1 MKLVIM
7 DTKGYKIRQSENSA
21 PTWKKIIVES
31 NVPEELKA
39 LRDLSRNL
47 WWVWSDEARSL
58 FNEIDQD
65 IWENCQHNPI
75 TLLEET
81 SLERYQELKSDQA
94 FILRMKSTEKQLIRY
109 LSERKKLRGPKIAYF
124 SMEFGLHSSL
134 KIYSG
139 GLGIL
144 AGDFLKEASDSKV
157 DMTGV
162 GLLYRYGYFKQI
174 ISNSGEQI
182 AQYDAEHF
190 SKIPLH
196 PVMDENGTWVTISID
211 MPGRTVFAHVWSVK
225 IGNVMLYLL
234 DTDYDANQDPDRFI
248 THHLYGGD
256 NENRLKQEMVL
267 GLGGIRLLE
276 KIGIKSDIYHCN
288 EGHAAFIGIERI
300 KNLMENSG
308 LSFAEALEIIRAST
322 LFTTH
327 TPVPAGH
334 DSFHVDLF
342 KLYMGNMALKMKISL
357 DDFLFLGKASEQEDH
372 FNMSYLAS
380 NCSQEINGVS
390 KLHGKIS
397 KDVLSDLY
405 KGFLPEELENIGYV
419 TNGVHYP
426 TWAAPEWKAIHE
438 KFLKP
443 EALAEDIHDYEE
455 DEESRAW
462 RNIYK
467 VQDSLIWDTKSK
479 LRESLINYI
488 KQRFLDIH
496 IQRNENPK
504 YVAEVTA
511 KLNPKALTIGFAR
524 RFATYKRAHLLF
536 RNLDRL
542 ARIVNNPDRPVQF
555 LFAGKAH
562 PADKA
567 GQDLIKYIFDISKR
581 PEFIGRILFI
591 QNYDMNL
598 AKMLVQGCD
607 VWMNTPTRPLEASG
621 TSGEKGVMNGTLHF
635 SVLDGWWVEGYR
647 KDAGWSLPL
656 EKTFDNDELQDEL
669 DAESIYGIF
678 ENEIIPAYYYRNDKN
693 IPILW
698 VDFIKNTFAEVV
710 PHFTTRRM
718 MKDYLNRYYTPQAS
732 RTERLIADNFA
743 KAKEIASWKEKIISV
758 WDKIEVVDLQLA
770 DGITNTYKMGQNYP
784 SHIVLDIKGLAPDE
798 IGVEIIVATGTEHP
812 EYVEKHE
819 FIYGEVLNGLTHYS
833 LNLTLTKPG
842 SYNYCIR
849 IFPKNSELPNR
860 QDFRIL
866 KWI

>member
-1 MKLVIM
+1 ME
-7 DTKGYKIRQSENSA
+7 TQGYKIWQSGNSG

-31 NVPEELKA
+31 NVPEELTP
-39 LRDLSRNL
+39 LRELSRNL
-47 WWVWSDEARSL
+47 WWVWSDEVRAL
-58 FNEIDQD
+58 FNEIDPV
-65 IWENCQHNPI
+65 IWEECAHNPI
-75 TLLEET
+75 VLLEET
-81 SLERYQELKSDQA
+81 SLERFDELKSDQS
-94 FILRMKSTEKQLIRY
+94 FIQKMKSAENQLKKY
-109 LSERKKLRGPKIAYF
+109 LDDRKELRGPKIAYF

-139 GLGIL
+139 GLGVL

-174 ISNSGEQI
+174 LSGQGEQI

-190 SKIPLH
+190 SKIPIQ

-211 MPGRTVFAHVWSVK
+211 MPGRTVYAHIWSVR
-225 IGNVMLYLL
+225 IGNINLYLL

-276 KIGIKSDIYHCN
+276 KIGIKADIYHCN
-288 EGHAAFIGIERI
+288 EGHAAFIGLERI
-300 KNLMENSG
+300 KNLIESSG
-308 LSFAEALEIIRAST
+308 LNFTEAQEMIRVST

-342 KLYMGNMALKMKISL
+342 KLYMSNMAQKLKISL
-357 DDFLFLGKASEQEDH
+357 DDFLFLGKAASHEDH
-372 FNMSYLAS
+372 FNMSYLAA
-380 NCSQEINGVS
+380 NLSQEINGVS
-390 KLHGKIS
+390 MLHGKIS
-397 KDVLSDLY
+397 KGLLSELY

-426 TWAAPEWKAIHE
+426 TWAAPEWISIHE

-443 EALAEDIHDYEE
+443 EMLAEDIHEY
-455 DEESRAW
+455 DEEIETLAW
-462 RNIYK
+462 RNIYQ
-467 VQDSLIWDTKSK
+467 VQDNQIWETKSK
-479 LRESLINYI
+479 LREKLINYV
-488 KQRFLDIH
+488 KQRFSDTY

-504 YVAEVTA
+504 YIEEATS

-542 ARIVNNPDRPVQF
+542 ARIVNNPERPVQF

-567 GQDLIKYIFDISKR
+567 GQDLIKLIFDISKR

-635 SVLDGWWVEGYR
+635 SVLDGWWVEGFK

-656 EKTFDNDELQDEL
+656 EKTFDNDELQDEY
-669 DAESIYGIF
+669 DARAIYRIF
-678 ENEIIPAYYYRNDKN
+678 EDEIIPAYYDRNEKN
-693 IPILW
+693 IPGRW
-698 VDFIKNTFAEVV
+698 VDFIKNTFADVV

-718 MKDYLNRYYTPQAS
+718 MKDYFNRYYLPLSARQDK
-732 RTERLIADNFA
+732 LKADNYA
-743 KAKEIASWKEKIISV
+743 KAKEMAAWKEKILTV
-758 WDKIEVVDLQLA
+758 WEQIEVVSIQLA

-784 SHIVLDIKGLAPDE
+784 SQIVLDIKGLSPDE
-798 IGVEIIVATGTEHP
+798 IGVEVIIATGNEHP
-812 EYVEKHE
+812 EFVARHE
-819 FIYGEVLNGLTHYS
+819 FKSGKVANGLTHYS

-842 SYNYCIR
+842 SYNYGIR
-849 IFPKNSELPNR
+849 IYPKNGELPNR

>member
-1 MKLVIM
+1 ME
-7 DTKGYKIRQSENSA
+7 TQGYKIWKSGNSGPA
-21 PTWKKIIVES
+21 WIKIIVES
-31 NVPEELKA
+31 NVPEELLP
-39 LRDLSRNL
+39 LRELSRNL
-47 WWVWSDEARSL
+47 WWVWSDEARAL
-58 FNEIDQD
+58 FCEIDPV
-65 IWENCQHNPI
+65 IWEECAHNPI
-75 TLLEET
+75 VLLEET
-81 SLERYQELKSDQA
+81 SLERFDELKSDQS
-94 FILRMKSTEKQLIRY
+94 FILRMRSADTQLKKY
-109 LSERKKLRGPKIAYF
+109 LSDRKELRGPKIAYF

-144 AGDFLKEASDSKV
+144 AGDFLKEASDSRV

-162 GLLYRYGYFKQI
+162 GLLYRFGYFKQI
-174 ISNSGEQI
+174 LSSQGEQI

-190 SKIPLH
+190 SKIPIQ
-196 PVMDENGTWVTISID
+196 PVMDENGTWVTVGID
-211 MPGRTVFAHVWSVK
+211 MPGRTVYAHIWSVK
-225 IGNVMLYLL
+225 IGNVTLYLL

-276 KIGIKSDIYHCN
+276 KIGIKADIYHCN
-288 EGHAAFIGIERI
+288 EGHAAFIGLERI
-300 KNLMENSG
+300 KNLMENSA
-308 LSFAEALEIIRAST
+308 LTFSEAQEMIRVST

-342 KLYMGNMALKMKISL
+342 KLYMGNMAQKLNIST
-357 DDFLFLGKASEQEDH
+357 DDFLYLGKAAAHDDH
-372 FNMSYLAS
+372 FNMSYLAA
-380 NCSQEINGVS
+380 NLSQQINGVS
-390 KLHGKIS
+390 MLHGKIS
-397 KDVLSDLY
+397 KGLFSDLY

-426 TWAAPEWKAIHE
+426 TWAAPEWKSIHD

-443 EALAEDIHDYEE
+443 EKLAEDIHEYEE
-455 DEESRAW
+455 LEETQAW

-467 VQDSLIWDTKSK
+467 VQDSLIWETKSR
-479 LRESLINYI
+479 LRERLINYV
-488 KQRFLDIH
+488 KQRFSDTH
-496 IQRNENPK
+496 FQRNENPK
-504 YVAEVTA
+504 YIEEATS

-542 ARIVNNPDRPVQF
+542 ARIVNNPERPVQF

-567 GQDLIKYIFDISKR
+567 GQDLIKFIFDISKR
-581 PEFIGRILFI
+581 PEFVGRILFL

-635 SVLDGWWVEGYR
+635 SVLDGWWVEGYK

-656 EKTFDNDELQDEL
+656 EKTFDNDELQDEF
-669 DAESIYGIF
+669 DARAIYRIF
-678 ENEIIPAYYYRNDKN
+678 EDEIIPAYYDRNEKN
-693 IPILW
+693 IPNRW
-698 VDFIKNTFAEVV
+698 VDFIKNTFADVV

-718 MKDYLNRYYTPQAS
+718 MKDYFNRYYLPLAS
-732 RTERLIADNFA
+732 RLDKLKADDFA
-743 KAKEIASWKEKIISV
+743 KAREMAAWKEKVLNV
-758 WDKIEVVDLQLA
+758 WDEIEVVNIQLA

-784 SHIVLDIKGLAPDE
+784 SQIVLDIKGLSPDE
-798 IGVEIIVATGTEHP
+798 IGVEVIIATGTDRP
-812 EYVEKHE
+812 EYVERHE
-819 FIYGEVLNGLTHYS
+819 FKSGKVSNGLTHYS

-842 SYNYCIR
+842 SYNYGVR
-849 IFPKNSELPNR
+849 IYPKNGELPNR

>member
-1 MKLVIM
+1 M
-7 DTKGYKIRQSENSA
+7 DTDAYKVRQPENTG
-21 PTWKKIIVES
+21 PLWKKIIVES
-31 NVPEELKA
+31 NVPDSLIPLRELA
-39 LRDLSRNL
+39 RNL
-47 WWVWSDEARSL
+47 WWVWNDEARSL
-58 FNEIDQD
+58 FSEVDPV
-65 IWENCQHNPI
+65 IWEECQHNPVV
-75 TLLEET
+75 LLEET
-81 SLERYQELKSDQA
+81 SLERFDELKSDES
-94 FILRMKSTEKQLIRY
+94 FILRMKSVESKLKKY
-109 LSERKKLRGPKIAYF
+109 LREREKLRGPKIAYF

-174 ISNSGEQI
+174 ISRQGEQL
-182 AQYDAEHF
+182 AQYDPEHF
-190 SKIPLH
+190 SKIPIQ
-196 PVMDENGTWVTISID
+196 PVMDANGDWVTIDIE
-211 MPGRTVFAHVWSVK
+211 MPGRTVFAHIWSVNV
-225 IGNVMLYLL
+225 GNVKLYLL
-234 DTDYDANQDPDRFI
+234 DTDYDANRDPDRFI

-276 KIGIKSDIYHCN
+276 KIGIKADIYHCN
-288 EGHAAFIGIERI
+288 EGHAALIGLERI
-300 KNLMENSG
+300 RMFLENSN
-308 LSFAEALEIIRAST
+308 LSFAEAREIVRAST

-334 DSFHVDLF
+334 DSFHDDLF
-342 KLYMGNMALKMKISL
+342 KLYMSKMAQRMGISV
-357 DDFLFLGKASEQEDH
+357 DDFLFLGKASSSEDH
-372 FNMSYLAS
+372 FNMSFLAA
-380 NCSQEINGVS
+380 NLSQEINGVS
-390 KLHGKIS
+390 MLHGDVS
-397 KDVLSDLY
+397 KGLFSKMY
-405 KGFLPEELENIGYV
+405 KGFLPEELDNIHYV

-426 TWAAPEWKAIHE
+426 TWASPDWKVLHD

-443 EALAEDIHDYEE
+443 EDLAEDIHEYSEE
-455 DEESRAW
+455 DESRAW

-467 VQDSLIWDTKSK
+467 LQDQVIWETKSK
-479 LRESLINYI
+479 LRDNLISFI
-488 KQRFLDIH
+488 KERYADTH

-504 YVAEVTA
+504 YISEAIS

-536 RNLDRL
+536 RNIDRL
-542 ARIVNNPDRPVQF
+542 AKIVNNPERPVQF

-567 GQDLIKYIFDISKR
+567 GQDLIKFIIDISKR
-581 PEFIGRILFI
+581 PEFIGRVLFI

-635 SVLDGWWVEGYR
+635 SVLDGWWVEGYK
-647 KDAGWSLPL
+647 KDAGWSLPI
-656 EKTFDNDELQDEL
+656 ERTFDIEELQDEL
-669 DAESIYGIF
+669 DAEAIYSIF
-678 ENEIIPAYYYRNDKN
+678 ENEIIPAYYYRNEKN

-718 MKDYLNRYYTPQAS
+718 MKDYFNRYYNPLSGRSNKLSAN
-732 RTERLIADNFA
+732 DFA
-743 KAKEIASWKEKIISV
+743 EAKEMAAWKEKVLNV
-758 WDKIEVVDLQLA
+758 WDQIEVVNVQLA

-784 SHIVLDIKGLAPDE
+784 SRLVLDIKGLSPEE
-798 IGVEIIVATGTEHP
+798 IGVEVIIASGDEHP
-812 EYVEKHE
+812 DFVEKHE
-819 FIYGEVLNGLTHYS
+819 FLPEKVENELTHYV
-833 LNLTLTKPG
+833 LDLTLTKPG
-842 SYNYCIR
+842 SYNYGIR
-849 IFPKNSELPNR
+849 IFPKNSKLPNR

>member
-1 MKLVIM
+1 ME
-7 DTKGYKIRQSENSA
+7 TQGYKIWKSGNSGPA
-21 PTWKKIIVES
+21 WKKIIVES
-31 NVPEELKA
+31 NVPEELLP
-39 LRDLSRNL
+39 LRELSRNL
-47 WWVWSDEARSL
+47 WWVWSDEARAL
-58 FNEIDQD
+58 FCEIDPV
-65 IWENCQHNPI
+65 IWEECAHNPI
-75 TLLEET
+75 VLLEET
-81 SLERYQELKSDQA
+81 SLERFDELKSDQS
-94 FILRMKSTEKQLIRY
+94 FILRMRSADTQLKKY
-109 LSERKKLRGPKIAYF
+109 LSDRKELRGPKIAYF

-144 AGDFLKEASDSKV
+144 AGDFLKEASDSRV

-162 GLLYRYGYFKQI
+162 GLLYRFGYFKQI
-174 ISNSGEQI
+174 LSSQGEQI

-190 SKIPLH
+190 SKIPIQ
-196 PVMDENGTWVTISID
+196 PVMDENGTWVTVGID
-211 MPGRTVFAHVWSVK
+211 MPGRTVYAHIWSVK
-225 IGNVMLYLL
+225 IGNVTLYLL

-276 KIGIKSDIYHCN
+276 KIGIKADIYHCN
-288 EGHAAFIGIERI
+288 EGHAAFIGLERI
-300 KNLMENSG
+300 KNLMENSA
-308 LSFAEALEIIRAST
+308 LTFSEAQEMIRVST

-342 KLYMGNMALKMKISL
+342 KLYMGNMAQKLNIST
-357 DDFLFLGKASEQEDH
+357 DDFLYLGKAAAHDDH
-372 FNMSYLAS
+372 FNMSYLAA
-380 NCSQEINGVS
+380 NLSQQINGVS
-390 KLHGKIS
+390 MLHGKIS
-397 KDVLSDLY
+397 KGLFSDLY

-426 TWAAPEWKAIHE
+426 TWAAPEWKSIHD

-443 EALAEDIHDYEE
+443 EKLAEDIHEYEE
-455 DEESRAW
+455 LEETQAW

-467 VQDSLIWDTKSK
+467 VQDSLIWETKSR
-479 LRESLINYI
+479 LRERLINYV
-488 KQRFLDIH
+488 KQRFSDTH
-496 IQRNENPK
+496 FQRNENPK
-504 YVAEVTA
+504 YIEEATS

-542 ARIVNNPDRPVQF
+542 ARIVNNPERPVQF

-567 GQDLIKYIFDISKR
+567 GQDLIKFIFDISKR
-581 PEFIGRILFI
+581 PEFVGRILFL

-635 SVLDGWWVEGYR
+635 SVLDGWWVEGYK

-656 EKTFDNDELQDEL
+656 EKTFDNDELQDEF
-669 DAESIYGIF
+669 DARAIYRIF
-678 ENEIIPAYYYRNDKN
+678 EDEIIPAYYDRNEKN
-693 IPILW
+693 IPNRW
-698 VDFIKNTFAEVV
+698 VDFIKNTFADVV

-718 MKDYLNRYYTPQAS
+718 MKDYFNRYYLPLAS
-732 RTERLIADNFA
+732 RLDKLKADDFA
-743 KAKEIASWKEKIISV
+743 KAREMAAWKEKVLNV
-758 WDKIEVVDLQLA
+758 WDEIEVVNIQLA

-784 SHIVLDIKGLAPDE
+784 SQIVLDIKGLSPDE
-798 IGVEIIVATGTEHP
+798 IGVEVIIATGTDRP
-812 EYVEKHE
+812 EYVERHE
-819 FIYGEVLNGLTHYS
+819 FKSGKVSNGLTHYS

-842 SYNYCIR
+842 SYNYGVR
-849 IFPKNSELPNR
+849 IYPKNGELPNR

>member
-1 MKLVIM
+1 M
-7 DTKGYKIRQSENSA
+7 DIEAYKIRQSENTPPA
-21 PTWKKIIVES
+21 WKKIIVES
-31 NVPEELKA
+31 NVPEA
-39 LRDLSRNL
+39 LIPLRELSRNL
-47 WWVWSDEARSL
+47 WWVWNDEARVL
-58 FNEIDQD
+58 FNEVDPR
-65 IWENCQHNPI
+65 IWEECQHNPI
-75 TLLEET
+75 VLLEET
-81 SLERYQELKSDQA
+81 SLERFDELKSDES
-94 FILRMKSTEKQLIRY
+94 FILRMKSVESKLNKY
-109 LSERKKLRGPKIAYF
+109 LRERKKLRGPKIAYF

-157 DMTGV
+157 DMTGI

-174 ISNSGEQI
+174 ISRQGEQL
-182 AQYDAEHF
+182 AQYDSEHF
-190 SKIPLH
+190 SKIPIQ
-196 PVMDENGTWVTISID
+196 PAMDENGDWVTIDIE
-211 MPGRTVFAHVWSVK
+211 MPGRTVFAHVWSVNV
-225 IGNVMLYLL
+225 GNIKLYLL
-234 DTDYDANQDPDRFI
+234 DTDYDANRDPDRFI

-276 KIGIKSDIYHCN
+276 KIGINSDIYHCN
-288 EGHAAFIGIERI
+288 EGHAAFIGLERI
-300 KNLMENSG
+300 KVLMENSN
-308 LSFAEALEIIRAST
+308 LSFSEAKEIVRSST

-334 DSFHVDLF
+334 DAFHDDLF
-342 KLYMGNMALKMKISL
+342 KLYMSKMAQRMGISI
-357 DDFLFLGKASEQEDH
+357 DDFLFLGKASFSEDH
-372 FNMSYLAS
+372 FNMSYLAA
-380 NCSQEINGVS
+380 NLSQEINGVS
-390 KLHGKIS
+390 MLHGDVS
-397 KDVLSDLY
+397 KGLFSKLY
-405 KGFLPEELENIGYV
+405 KGFLPEELDNIHYV

-426 TWAAPEWKAIHE
+426 TWAAPDWKILHE
-438 KFLKP
+438 KFLKT
-443 EALAEDIHDYEE
+443 EELAEDIHDYSE
-455 DEESRAW
+455 DVESRAW

-467 VQDSLIWDTKSK
+467 VQDQVIWETKSK
-479 LRESLINYI
+479 LRESLIAYV
-488 KQRFLDIH
+488 KERYSDTH

-504 YVAEVTA
+504 YVSEAIS

-542 ARIVNNPDRPVQF
+542 SRIVNNPDRPVQF

-567 GQDLIKYIFDISKR
+567 GQDLIKFIIEISKR

-635 SVLDGWWVEGYR
+635 SVLDGWWVEGYK

-656 EKTFDNDELQDEL
+656 ERTFDIEELQDEL
-669 DAESIYGIF
+669 DAEVIYSIF
-678 ENEIIPAYYYRNDKN
+678 ENEIVPAYYYRNEKN

-718 MKDYLNRYYTPQAS
+718 MKDYFNRYYIPLF
-732 RTERLIADNFA
+732 ERSFKL
-743 KAKEIASWKEKIISV
+743 KAKNFTEAKEMAAWKEKVLNV
-758 WDKIEVVDLQLA
+758 WDDIEVVNVQLA

-784 SHIVLDIKGLAPDE
+784 SRLVLDIKGLAPEE
-798 IGVEIIVATGTEHP
+798 IGVEVIIASGDEHP
-812 EYVEKHE
+812 EYVERHE
-819 FIYGEVLNGLTHYS
+819 FKPEKVENELTHYV

-842 SYNYCIR
+842 SYNYGLR
-849 IFPKNSELPNR
+849 LFPKNPKLPNR

>member
-1 MKLVIM
+1 MESQV
-7 DTKGYKIRQSENSA
+7 YKIRQSTNSG
-21 PTWKKIIVES
+21 PTWKKIVVES
-31 NVPEELKA
+31 NVPEELNP
-39 LRDLSRNL
+39 LRELSRNL
-47 WWVWSDEARSL
+47 WWVWSDEARAL
-58 FNEIDQD
+58 FSEIDPV
-65 IWENCQHNPI
+65 IWEECEHNPI
-75 TLLEET
+75 VLLEET
-81 SLERYQELKSDQA
+81 SLERFEELKSDQS
-94 FILRMKSTEKQLIRY
+94 FILRMKSVEIQLNKYI
-109 LSERKKLRGPKIAYF
+109 EDRKVLKGPKIAYF

-139 GLGIL
+139 GLGVL
-144 AGDFLKEASDSKV
+144 AGDFLKEASDSKA

-174 ISNSGEQI
+174 ISSQGEQI

-190 SKIPLH
+190 SKIPIQ
-196 PVMDENGTWVTISID
+196 PVMDENNSWITIGID
-211 MPGRTVFAHVWSVK
+211 MPGRTVYAHAWSVK
-225 IGNVMLYLL
+225 IGNVKLYLL

-276 KIGIKSDIYHCN
+276 KVGIKADIYHCN
-288 EGHAAFIGIERI
+288 EGHAAFIGLERM

-308 LSFAEALEIIRAST
+308 LTFAEAQEMIRVSS

-342 KLYMGNMALKMKISL
+342 KLYMGNVAQTLKISL
-357 DDFLFLGKASEQEDH
+357 DDFLFLGKASAQEDH

-380 NCSQEINGVS
+380 NLSQEINGVS
-390 KLHGKIS
+390 MLHGKIS
-397 KDVLSDLY
+397 KGLLSSLY

-426 TWAAPEWKAIHE
+426 TWAAAEWKTIHD

-443 EALAEDIHDYEE
+443 EELAEDIHDYDE
-455 DEESRAW
+455 DTEARAW

-467 VQDSLIWDTKSK
+467 VPDNVIWETKSK
-479 LRESLINYI
+479 LRESLITYV
-488 KQRFLDIH
+488 KERFSDTH

-504 YVAEVTA
+504 YIAEA
-511 KLNPKALTIGFAR
+511 ISKLNPKALTIGFAR

-542 ARIVNNPDRPVQF
+542 ARIVNNPERPVQF

-567 GQDLIKYIFDISKR
+567 GQDLIKFIIDISKR
-581 PEFIGRILFI
+581 PEFIGRILFL

-621 TSGEKGVMNGTLHF
+621 TSGEKGVMNGTLHM
-635 SVLDGWWVEGYR
+635 SVLDGWWVEGYK

-656 EKTFDNDELQDEL
+656 EKAFDSDELQDEL
-669 DAESIYGIF
+669 DAEAIYGIF
-678 ENEIIPAYYYRNDKN
+678 ENEIVPAYYYRNDKN
-693 IPILW
+693 VPILW
-698 VDFIKNTFAEVV
+698 VDFIKNSFAEVV

-718 MKDYLNRYYTPQAS
+718 MKDYFNRFYMPQSA
-732 RTERLIADNFA
+732 RMTILKADNFA
-743 KAKEIASWKEKIISV
+743 KAKEIAKWKEKVLAV
-758 WDKIEVVDLQLA
+758 WDQIEVVNIQLA
-770 DGITNTYKMGQNYP
+770 DGITNTYKMGQNYL
-784 SHIVLDIKGLAPDE
+784 SSIVLDIKGLLPDE
-798 IGVEIIVATGTEHP
+798 IGVEVIIASGTEHP
-812 EYVEKHE
+812 EYVERHE
-819 FIYGEVLNGLTHYS
+819 FTSGKVANGLTHYS

-842 SYNYCIR
+842 SYNYGVR
-849 IFPKNSELPNR
+849 IFPKNSDLPNR

-866 KWI
+866 RWL

>member
-1 MKLVIM
+1 MEPQ
-7 DTKGYKIRQSENSA
+7 GYKIRQSGNSA
-21 PTWKKIIVES
+21 PSWKKIIVES
-31 NVPEELKA
+31 NVPEELRP
-39 LRDLSRNL
+39 LRELSRNL
-47 WWVWSDEARSL
+47 WWVWSDDARSL
-58 FNEIDQD
+58 FNEIDPI

-75 TLLEET
+75 VLLEET
-81 SLERYQELKSDQA
+81 SLERFEELESDPS
-94 FILRMKSTEKQLIRY
+94 FILRMKSVENQLIRY
-109 LSERKKLRGPKIAYF
+109 LNKRKKLRGPKIAYF

-174 ISNSGEQI
+174 ISSQGEQI
-182 AQYDAEHF
+182 AQYDAEQF
-190 SKIPLH
+190 SKIPIQ
-196 PVMDENGTWVTISID
+196 PVMDENGAWITIGVE
-211 MPGRTVFAHVWSVK
+211 MPGRTVYAQAWSVK
-225 IGNVMLYLL
+225 IGNVKLYLL
-234 DTDYDANQDPDRFI
+234 DTDYEVNQDPDRFI

-288 EGHAAFIGIERI
+288 EGHAAFIGLERI
-300 KNLMENSG
+300 NNLMENAG
-308 LSFAEALEIIRAST
+308 LTFAEAQEMIRAST

-342 KLYMGNMALKMKISL
+342 KLYMGNMAQKMKISPN
-357 DDFLFLGKASEQEDH
+357 DFLFLGKASAQDDH

-380 NCSQEINGVS
+380 NLSQEINGVS
-390 KLHGKIS
+390 MLHGKIS
-397 KDVLSDLY
+397 KGVLSELF

-426 TWAAPEWKAIHE
+426 TWAAPEWKSIHE

-467 VQDSLIWDTKSK
+467 VQDSQIWEIKSK

-488 KQRFLDIH
+488 RQRFLDIH

-504 YVAEVTA
+504 YIAEATS

-536 RNLDRL
+536 RDLDRL

-567 GQDLIKYIFDISKR
+567 GQDLIRFIFDISKR
-581 PEFIGRILFI
+581 SEFIGRILFI

-635 SVLDGWWVEGYR
+635 SVLDGWWVEGYK
-647 KDAGWSLPL
+647 KDAGWSLPQ
-656 EKTFDNDELQDEL
+656 ERTFDNDELQDEL
-669 DAESIYGIF
+669 DAEEIYNIF
-678 ENEIIPAYYYRNDKN
+678 ENEIIPAYYDRNDKN
-693 IPILW
+693 IPIQW

-718 MKDYLNRYYTPQAS
+718 MKDYMNRFYMPLAS
-732 RTERLIADNFA
+732 RMTKLMDDNFA
-743 KAKEIASWKEKIISV
+743 KAKEISSWKEKILSV
-758 WDKIEVVDLQLA
+758 WDQIEVINVQLA

-784 SHIVLDIKGLAPDE
+784 SQIVLDLKGLSSDE
-798 IGVEIIVATGTEHP
+798 IGVEVIIATGTEHP
-812 EYVEKHE
+812 EYVERHE
-819 FIYGEVLNGLTHYS
+819 FTGGKVVNGLTNYS

-842 SYNYCIR
+842 SYNYGVR
-849 IFPKNSELPNR
+849 IFPKNSLLPNR

>member
-1 MKLVIM
+1 M
-7 DTKGYKIRQSENSA
+7 DTEGYKIRQLGNAGPS
-21 PTWKKIIVES
+21 WKKLIVES
-31 NVPEELKA
+31 NVPEELKP

-47 WWVWSDEARSL
+47 WWVWSDEVRAL
-58 FNEIDQD
+58 FSEIDPLL
-65 IWENCQHNPI
+65 WEACEHNPI
-75 TLLEET
+75 VLLEQT
-81 SLERYQELKSDQA
+81 SLERFDELKLDQS
-94 FILRMKSTEKQLIRY
+94 FILRMNAAEQLLGNY
-109 LSERKKLRGPKIAYF
+109 LNDRKKLLGPKIAYF

-139 GLGIL
+139 GLGVL

-162 GLLYRYGYFKQI
+162 GLLYRFGYFKQI
-174 ISNSGEQI
+174 ISAQGEQI

-190 SKIPLH
+190 SKIPIQ
-196 PVMDENGTWVTISID
+196 PVMDENGWVTIGID
-211 MPGRTVFAHVWSVK
+211 MPGRTVYAHAWSVK
-225 IGNVMLYLL
+225 IGNVTLYLL

-267 GLGGIRLLE
+267 GLGGIKLLE
-276 KIGIKSDIYHCN
+276 KIGIHAEIYHCN
-288 EGHAAFIGIERI
+288 EGHAAFIGLERM
-300 KNLMENSG
+300 KNLMETTG
-308 LSFAEALEIIRAST
+308 LSFPEAQEMIRVST

-342 KLYMGNMALKMKISL
+342 KLYMGNMAPKLQLSL
-357 DDFLFLGKASEQEDH
+357 DDFLFLGKASAGDDH
-372 FNMSYLAS
+372 YNMSFLAS
-380 NCSQEINGVS
+380 NFSQQINGVS
-390 KLHGKIS
+390 MLHGKIS
-397 KDVLSDLY
+397 KELLSELY

-426 TWAAPEWKAIHE
+426 TWAAPEWKSIHE

-443 EALAEDIHDYEE
+443 EKLPEDIHDY
-455 DEESRAW
+455 DEEEETRAW

-467 VQDSLIWDTKSK
+467 VQDSVIWETKSK
-479 LRESLINYI
+479 LRESLINYV
-488 KQRFLDIH
+488 KQRFSDTH
-496 IQRNENPK
+496 VQRNENPK
-504 YVAEVTA
+504 YIAEATS

-542 ARIVNNPDRPVQF
+542 AKIVNNPERPVQF

-567 GQDLIKYIFDISKR
+567 GQDLIKFIFDISKR
-581 PEFIGRILFI
+581 PEFVGRILFI

-635 SVLDGWWVEGYR
+635 SVLDGWWVEGYK

-656 EKTFDNDELQDEL
+656 EKTFDNQELQDEL
-669 DAESIYGIF
+669 DAEAIYSIF
-678 ENEIIPAYYYRNDKN
+678 ENEIIPAYYYRNEKN
-693 IPILW
+693 VPSRW
-698 VDFIKNTFAEVV
+698 VDFIKNTFADVV

-718 MKDYLNRYYTPQAS
+718 MKDYFNRYYIPLST
-732 RTERLIADNFA
+732 RRERLKADNFS
-743 KAKEIASWKEKIISV
+743 KAKEIAAWKANILSV
-758 WDKIEVVDLQLA
+758 WDQIEVVNIQLA

-784 SHIVLDIKGLAPDE
+784 SQIVLDLKGLSANE
-798 IGVEIIVATGTEHP
+798 IGVEVIIASGTEHP
-812 EYVEKHE
+812 EYVERHE
-819 FIYGEVLNGLTHYS
+819 FQAGKVANGMTHYS
-833 LNLTLTKPG
+833 LSLTLTKPG
-842 SYNYCIR
+842 SYNYGVR

-866 KWI
+866 RWI

>member
-1 MKLVIM
+1 MESQ
-7 DTKGYKIRQSENSA
+7 GYKIRQSENSG
-21 PTWKKIIVES
+21 PNWKKIIVES
-31 NVPEELKA
+31 NVPEELQPLK
-39 LRDLSRNL
+39 DLSRNL
-47 WWVWSDEARSL
+47 WWAWSDPVRAL
-58 FNEIDQD
+58 FNEIDPV
-65 IWENCQHNPI
+65 IWESCQHNPI
-75 TLLEET
+75 VLLEET
-81 SLERYQELKSDQA
+81 SLERFETLKSDQS
-94 FILRMKSTEKQLIRY
+94 FILKMKAAEKLLKKY
-109 LSERKKLRGPKIAYF
+109 LDERQELLGPKIAYF

-162 GLLYRYGYFKQI
+162 GLLYRFGYFKQI
-174 ISNSGEQI
+174 ISGQGEQI

-190 SKIPLH
+190 SKIPIQ
-196 PVMDENGTWVTISID
+196 PVMDESGSWLTVGID
-211 MPGRTVFAHVWSVK
+211 MPGRTVYAHAWSVK
-225 IGNVMLYLL
+225 IGKVLLYLL
-234 DTDYDANQDPDRFI
+234 DTDFDANQDFDRFI

-267 GLGGIRLLE
+267 GLGGIKLLE
-276 KIGIKSDIYHCN
+276 KIGVKADIYHCN
-288 EGHAAFIGIERI
+288 EGHAAFIGLERI
-300 KNLMENSG
+300 KNLIENSG
-308 LSFAEALEIIRAST
+308 LTFSQAQEMIRVST

-342 KLYMGNMALKMKISL
+342 ILYMGTMAAKLKISV
-357 DDFLFLGKASEQEDH
+357 DDFLFLGKASAHEDH

-380 NCSQEINGVS
+380 NLSQEINGVS
-390 KLHGKIS
+390 MLHGKIS
-397 KDVLSDLY
+397 KEVLSELY

-426 TWAAPEWKAIHE
+426 TWAAPEWKSIHE

-467 VQDSLIWDTKSK
+467 VQDDLIWETKSK
-479 LRESLINYI
+479 LRKGLINYI
-488 KQRFLDIH
+488 KQRFSDTH
-496 IQRNENPK
+496 VQRNENPK
-504 YVAEVTA
+504 YIAEATS
-511 KLNPKALTIGFAR
+511 KLSSKALTIGFAR

-542 ARIVNNPDRPVQF
+542 ARIVNNPERPVQF

-581 PEFIGRILFI
+581 PEFVGRILFI

-635 SVLDGWWVEGYR
+635 SVLDGWWVEGYK

-656 EKTFDNDELQDEL
+656 ERTFDNQELQDDL
-669 DAESIYGIF
+669 DAEAIYGIF
-678 ENEIIPAYYYRNDKN
+678 ENEIIPAYYYRNEKG

-718 MKDYLNRYYTPQAS
+718 MKDYFKRYYIPLSS
-732 RTERLIADNFA
+732 RLERLKADNFS
-743 KAKEIASWKEKIISV
+743 KAKEIASWKEKILEV
-758 WDKIEVVDLQLA
+758 WDEIEVVSIQLA
-770 DGITNTYKMGQNYP
+770 DGITNTYRMGQTYE
-784 SHIVLDIKGLAPDE
+784 SHIVIDIKGLSPNDVGIE
-798 IGVEIIVATGTEHP
+798 VIIASGSDHQS
-812 EYVEKHE
+812 YVERHE
-819 FIYGEVLNGLTHYS
+819 FISGETENGLTHFL

-842 SYNYCIR
+842 SYNYGIR
-849 IFPKNSELPNR
+849 IYPKNPELPNR

>member
-1 MKLVIM
+1 MESKE
-7 DTKGYKIRQSENSA
+7 YKIRRSENSD
-21 PTWKKIIVES
+21 PSWKKIVVES
-31 NVPEELKA
+31 NVPDELSA
-39 LRDLSRNL
+39 LKELSRNI
-47 WWVWSDEARSL
+47 WWVWNDEARIL
-58 FNEIDQD
+58 FNEIDPVLWKD
-65 IWENCQHNPI
+65 CQHNPI
-75 TLLEET
+75 ILLEET
-81 SLERYQELKSDQA
+81 SLERFEELKSDQS
-94 FILRMKSTEKQLIRY
+94 FILRMKSAEKKLKKY
-109 LSERKKLRGPKIAYF
+109 LEERKSLLGPKIAYF

-174 ISNSGEQI
+174 ISSQGEQI

-190 SKIPLH
+190 SKIPIQ
-196 PVMDENGTWVTISID
+196 PVMDENGTWITVGID
-211 MPGRTVFAHVWSVK
+211 MPGRTVYAQAWSVK
-225 IGNVMLYLL
+225 IGNINLYLL
-234 DTDYDANQDPDRFI
+234 DTDYEANQDADRFI

-267 GLGGIRLLE
+267 GLGGIKLLE
-276 KIGIKSDIYHCN
+276 KIGVKADIYHCN
-288 EGHAAFIGIERI
+288 EGHAAFIGLERM
-300 KNLMENSG
+300 KNLIETSG
-308 LSFAEALEIIRAST
+308 LSFPEAQEMVRVST

-334 DSFHVDLF
+334 DSFHVELF
-342 KLYMGNMALKMKISL
+342 KLYMGHLATSLNLSL
-357 DDFLFLGKASEQEDH
+357 DDYLSLGKASSNEDH

-380 NCSQEINGVS
+380 NLSQEINGVS
-390 KLHGKIS
+390 MLHGKIS
-397 KDVLSDLY
+397 KELLSDLY

-426 TWAAPEWKAIHE
+426 TWASAEWTVIHD
-438 KFLKP
+438 KFLKQ
-443 EALAEDIHDYEE
+443 EGLAEDIHDYDEE
-455 DEESRAW
+455 EESRAW

-467 VQDSLIWDTKSK
+467 VADNIIWETKSK
-479 LRESLINYI
+479 LRENLINYI
-488 KQRFLDIH
+488 KDRFSDSH
-496 IQRNENPK
+496 YQRNENPK
-504 YVAEVTA
+504 YIAETLS

-542 ARIVNNPDRPVQF
+542 ARIVNNPERPVQF
-555 LFAGKAH
+555 IFAGKAH

-567 GQDLIKYIFDISKR
+567 GQDLIKFIIDISKR
-581 PEFIGRILFI
+581 PEFIGKILFI

-598 AKMLVQGCD
+598 GKMLVQGCD

-621 TSGEKGVMNGTLHF
+621 TSGEKGVMNGTLHM
-635 SVLDGWWVEGYR
+635 SVLDGWWVEGYK

-656 EKTFDNDELQDEL
+656 ERSFDSDELQDDL
-669 DAESIYGIF
+669 DAEAIYSIF
-678 ENEIIPAYYYRNDKN
+678 ENEIIPAYYYRNEKN

-718 MKDYLNRYYTPQAS
+718 MKDYFTRYYLPLA
-732 RTERLIADNFA
+732 EREDKLKADNFA
-743 KAKEIASWKEKIISV
+743 KAREIAAWKDKILAV
-758 WDKIEVVDLQLA
+758 WDQIEVVKVQLA
-770 DGITNTYKMGQNYP
+770 DVITNSYKMGQNYI
-784 SHIVLDIKGLAPDE
+784 SRIVLDIKGLSPEE
-798 IGVEIIVATGTEHP
+798 IGVEVIIASGTDHP
-812 EYVEKHE
+812 EFVEKHE
-819 FIYGEVLNGLTHYS
+819 FEPEKVANGLSHYI

-842 SYNYCIR
+842 SYNYGIR
-849 IFPKNSELPNR
+849 IYPKNSELPNR

>member
-1 MKLVIM
+1 M
-7 DTKGYKIRQSENSA
+7 DTEGYKIRQSGNA
-21 PTWKKIIVES
+21 GPTWKKIIVES
-31 NVPEELKA
+31 NVPDELKP

-47 WWVWSDEARSL
+47 WWVWSDEARAL
-58 FNEIDQD
+58 FNEIDPI
-65 IWENCQHNPI
+65 IWEECRHNPI
-75 TLLEET
+75 VLLEQT
-81 SLERYQELKSDQA
+81 SLERFDELKLDQS
-94 FILRMKSTEKQLIRY
+94 FILRMNAAELLLGTY
-109 LSERKKLRGPKIAYF
+109 LNDRKKLRGPKIAYF

-162 GLLYRYGYFKQI
+162 GLLYRFGYFKQI
-174 ISNSGEQI
+174 ISAQGEQI

-190 SKIPLH
+190 SKIPIQ
-196 PVMDENGTWVTISID
+196 PVMDENGWVTVGID
-211 MPGRTVFAHVWSVK
+211 MPGRTVYAHAWSVK
-225 IGNVMLYLL
+225 IGNVTLYLL
-234 DTDYDANQDPDRFI
+234 DTDYEANQDPDRFI

-267 GLGGIRLLE
+267 GLGGIKLLE
-276 KIGIKSDIYHCN
+276 KVGIHAEIYHCN
-288 EGHAAFIGIERI
+288 EGHAAFIGLERM
-300 KNLMENSG
+300 KNLMDSTG
-308 LSFAEALEIIRAST
+308 LSFPEAQEMIRVST

-342 KLYMGNMALKMKISL
+342 KLYMGNMAAKLKISL
-357 DDFLFLGKASEQEDH
+357 DDFLFLGKASAGDDH
-372 FNMSYLAS
+372 YNMSFLAS
-380 NCSQEINGVS
+380 NFSQQINGVS
-390 KLHGKIS
+390 MLHGKIS
-397 KDVLSDLY
+397 KELLAELY

-426 TWAAPEWKAIHE
+426 TWAAPEWKSIHE

-443 EALAEDIHDYEE
+443 EKLAEDIHDY
-455 DEESRAW
+455 DEEEETRAW

-467 VQDSLIWDTKSK
+467 VQDSVIWETKSK
-479 LRESLINYI
+479 LRESLINYV
-488 KQRFLDIH
+488 KQRFSDTH

-504 YVAEVTA
+504 YIAEATS
-511 KLNPKALTIGFAR
+511 KLNSKALTIGFAR

-542 ARIVNNPDRPVQF
+542 AKIVNNPERPVQF

-567 GQDLIKYIFDISKR
+567 GQDLIKFIFDISKR

-635 SVLDGWWVEGYR
+635 SVLDGWWVEGYK
-647 KDAGWSLPL
+647 KDAGWALPL
-656 EKTFDNDELQDEL
+656 EKTFDNQELQDEL
-669 DAESIYGIF
+669 DAEAIYSIF
-678 ENEIIPAYYYRNDKN
+678 ENEIIPAYYYRNEKN
-693 IPILW
+693 VPSRW
-698 VDFIKNTFAEVV
+698 VDFIKNTFADVV

-718 MKDYLNRYYTPQAS
+718 MKDYFNRYYIPLSA
-732 RTERLIADNFA
+732 RRDRLKADNFS
-743 KAKEIASWKEKIISV
+743 KAKEIAAWKANILSV
-758 WDKIEVVDLQLA
+758 WDQIEVVNIQLA

-784 SHIVLDIKGLAPDE
+784 SHIVLDLKGLSAKE
-798 IGVEIIVATGTEHP
+798 IGVEVIIASGTEHP
-812 EYVEKHE
+812 EYVERHE
-819 FIYGEVLNGLTHYS
+819 FQAGKVANGMTHYS
-833 LNLTLTKPG
+833 LSLTLTKPG
-842 SYNYCIR
+842 SYNYGVR

-866 KWI
+866 RWI

>member
-1 MKLVIM
+1 ME
-7 DTKGYKIRQSENSA
+7 TQGYTVRQSGNSG

-31 NVPEELKA
+31 NVPEELQS

-47 WWVWSDEARSL
+47 WWVWNYQVRAL
-58 FNEIDQD
+58 FREIDPV
-65 IWENCQHNPI
+65 IWEECQHNPI
-75 TLLEET
+75 VLLEET
-81 SLERYQELKSDQA
+81 SLERFDELKSDQS
-94 FILRMKSTEKQLIRY
+94 FILRMKSAANQLAKY
-109 LSERKKLRGPKIAYF
+109 LDDRKKLLGPKIAYF

-139 GLGIL
+139 GLGVL

-162 GLLYRYGYFKQI
+162 GLLYRFGYFKQV
-174 ISNSGEQI
+174 ISAQGEQI
-182 AQYDAEHF
+182 AQYDTEHF
-190 SKIPLH
+190 SKIPIQ
-196 PVMDENGTWVTISID
+196 PVMDENGMWVTIDID
-211 MPGRTVFAHVWSVK
+211 MPGRTVYAHVWSVK
-225 IGNVMLYLL
+225 IGNINLYLL

-276 KIGIKSDIYHCN
+276 KIGVKADIYHCN
-288 EGHAAFIGIERI
+288 EGHAAFIGLERI
-300 KNLMENSG
+300 KNLMEISG
-308 LSFAEALEIIRAST
+308 LTFHEAQEMIRVST

-342 KLYMGNMALKMKISL
+342 KLYMGHMAHSMKISL
-357 DDFLFLGKASEQEDH
+357 SDFLFLGKASTEDDH

-380 NCSQEINGVS
+380 NLSQQINGVS
-390 KLHGKIS
+390 MLHGKIS
-397 KDVLSDLY
+397 KGLLSELY

-426 TWAAPEWKAIHE
+426 TWAAPEWIAIHD

-443 EALAEDIHDYEE
+443 EKLPEDIHMYDE

-467 VQDSLIWDTKSK
+467 VQDNVIWETKSK
-479 LRESLINYI
+479 LREGLINYI
-488 KQRFLDIH
+488 KQRFTDTH

-504 YVAEVTA
+504 YIAEA
-511 KLNPKALTIGFAR
+511 ISKLNPKALTIGFAR

-542 ARIVNNPDRPVQF
+542 ALIVNNPERPVQF

-567 GQDLIKYIFDISKR
+567 GQDLIKFIIDISKR
-581 PEFIGRILFI
+581 PEFVGRILFI

-598 AKMLVQGCD
+598 AKIMVQGCD

-635 SVLDGWWVEGYR
+635 SVLDGWWVEGYK

-656 EKTFDNDELQDEL
+656 EKAFDNDELQDEL
-669 DAESIYGIF
+669 DAEAIYSIF
-678 ENEIIPAYYYRNDKN
+678 ETEIIPAYYSRNEKN
-693 IPILW
+693 IPTLW

-718 MKDYLNRYYTPQAS
+718 MKDYFNRYYTPLAA
-732 RTERLIADNFA
+732 RLARLKADNFS
-743 KAKEIASWKEKIISV
+743 KAKKIASWKEKVLAV
-758 WDKIEVVDLQLA
+758 WDQIEVVNIQLA

-784 SHIVLDIKGLAPDE
+784 SQIVLDIKGLTPEE
-798 IGVEIIVATGTEHP
+798 IGVEVIIATGNEHP
-812 EYVEKHE
+812 EYVERHE
-819 FIYGEVLNGLTHYS
+819 FKPGKVANGLTHYS

-842 SYNYCIR
+842 SYNYGVR
-849 IFPKNSELPNR
+849 IFPKNMELPNR

-866 KWI
+866 RWI